1 MASELK
7 LYDAARDALTEAVR
21 IDEVMSIRTQAAAF
35 AAYARQ
41 AKDSD
46 LINKATELRLR
57 AERKAGQ
64 LLAAMKK
71 SGERQAGGRPAGK
84 NGSRDQTVLGPEEV
98 PEPLKLEDL
107 GISKFQSSRWQNVG
121 ALPEKEF
128 DERVAQTQRLATQS
142 VEMTPFERAQEKKTK
157 RAAREVELGAK
168 QRALPDAKFGLILAD
183 PEWKFKVYSE
193 ETGMD
198 RAAANYYPTSVLED
212 IKARNVASIA
222 ADDCVLFLWATVP
235 MLVSALEVMHD
246 WGFDY
251 VSNYAWVKDKAGTG
265 YWSRNKHEH
274 LLIGTRGKIPCPAPG
289 TQWDSVINAIAT
301 EHSAKPEIF
310 LEMLEEYYPTIPK
323 IELNRR
329 GPARPG
335 WSAWGNES
343 E

>member
-1 MASELK
+1 MANELK
-7 LYDAARDALTEAVR
+7 LYDAARDALSEAVR

-41 AKDSD
+41 AKDTD
-46 LINKATELRLR
+46 LIEKATELRLR

-71 SGERQAGGRPAGK
+71 SGERQSGGRPPAK
-84 NGSRDQTVLGPEEV
+84 VENGSGEHTVSND
-98 PEPLKLEDL
+98 PLKLEDL
-107 GISKFQSSRWQNVG
+107 GISKFQSSRWQNVA

-128 DERVAQTQRLATQS
+128 AERIAQTQRLATQS

-157 RAAREVELGAK
+157 RAAREVELGTK
-168 QRALPDAKFGLILAD
+168 QRALPNAKFGLILAD
-183 PEWKFKVYSE
+183 PEWAYEVYSQ

-198 RAAANYYPTSVLED
+198 RAAANYYPTSSLEE
-212 IKARNVASIA
+212 IA
-222 ADDCVLFLWATVP
+222 ARDVGSLAAEDCVLWLWTTVP
-235 MLVSALEVMHD
+235 MLSKAIRIMED
-246 WGFDY
+246 NWGFEY
-251 VSNYAWVKDKAGTG
+251 KSNYVWGKDRAGTG

-289 TQWDSVINAIAT
+289 TQWDSLIHAAVT
-301 EHSAKPEIF
+301 DHSAKPEIF
-310 LEMLEEYYPTIPK
+310 LEMLEEYYPSLPR

-329 GPARPG
+329 GPARAN
-335 WSAWGNES
+335 WSAWGLES